1 MNSEVLFIIIILLLA
16 IFVVTAK
23 YHVSCTCE
31 LAIINSSTGVSNSKK
46 VDSDHYSLI

>member
-1 MNSEVLFIIIILLLA
+1 MNSEVLFIIRILLLA

-23 YHVSCTCE
+23 YVSCNCE

-46 VDSDHYSLI
+46 VDSDHHSLS